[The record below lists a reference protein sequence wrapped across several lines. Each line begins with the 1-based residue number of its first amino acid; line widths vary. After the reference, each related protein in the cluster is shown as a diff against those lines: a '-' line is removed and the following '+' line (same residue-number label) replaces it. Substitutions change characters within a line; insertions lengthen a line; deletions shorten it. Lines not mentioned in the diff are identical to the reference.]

1 MLQNPTPQSA
11 SAAFYAQLPP
21 IVSLADLTHPAH
33 YHPAPRDWW
42 VFITDVRGSTAAVAA
57 GRYKEVNT
65 IGAASI
71 LSAQNACPG
80 LDFPFVF
87 GGDGA
92 TLMVPPEGREAVA
105 KALSAL
111 SRKSLLEFGLE
122 LRVGCVPVADILS
135 RGVRLLVA
143 RRQLSEGNH
152 IALFAGG
159 GLNEATAMVKSSER
173 HYLVDQDVDSPPA
186 MDGLECRWCAVPA
199 RRDGMLSLIIQAEGE
214 HLPLYEML
222 LSSISR
228 IAPEAM
234 PITPANLPDR
244 WPPEFLMHESRLK
257 HQGRWAQWLH
267 YLGVAALTGLL
278 TLIVRRTRDD
288 LQSAAGRY
296 IASLCQN
303 NDYLKLDDCL
313 RMVIDVS
320 DAQREAIADL
330 LDDAQRQH
338 GIRWGWH
345 FSGAALFTC
354 VVRSPELHLHFVD
367 GDEGGYTAAARDM
380 DVRSARHEE
389 PA

>member
-1 MLQNPTPQSA
+1 MRQTSDQQNS
-11 SAAFYAQLPP
+11 SSAFYAHLSP
-21 IVSLADLTHPAH
+21 IVSLADLTDPAH
-33 YHPAPRDWW
+33 YHPAPHDWC

-80 LDFPFVF
+80 VDFPFVF

-92 TLMVPPEGREAVA
+92 TLMVPPEGRDAVA
-105 KALSAL
+105 RALSAL
-111 SRKSLLEFGLE
+111 ARKSSQEFSLE
-122 LRVGCVPVADILS
+122 LRVGCVPVADIVS
-135 RGVRLLVA
+135 RGVQLLVA

-159 GLNEATAMVKSSER
+159 GLNEATAMVKAPDGR
-173 HYLVDQDVDSPPA
+173 YLINQDVDFLPA
-186 MDGLECRWCAVPA
+186 MEGLECRWCAVPA
-199 RRDGMLSLIIQAEGE
+199 RRDGMLSLIIHAEGE
-214 HLPLYEML
+214 HLPLYETL
-222 LSSISR
+222 LSSIQQ

-234 PITPANLPDR
+234 PITLGNLPDR
-244 WPPEFLMHESRLK
+244 WPPEFLMHESRMK
-257 HQGRWAQWLH
+257 KQGRLAQWLH

-278 TLIVRRTRDD
+278 TLIVKRTRHDP
-288 LQSAAGRY
+288 QSAAGRY
-296 IASLCQN
+296 MASLCKN

-320 DAQREAIADL
+320 NAQRETIAQL
-330 LDDAQRQH
+330 LEAAQRQH

-345 FSGAALFTC
+345 FSRAALFTC
-354 VVRSPELHLHFVD
+354 VVRSPDLHLHFVD

-380 DVRSARHEE
+380 DARSARTKETT
-389 PA
+389 